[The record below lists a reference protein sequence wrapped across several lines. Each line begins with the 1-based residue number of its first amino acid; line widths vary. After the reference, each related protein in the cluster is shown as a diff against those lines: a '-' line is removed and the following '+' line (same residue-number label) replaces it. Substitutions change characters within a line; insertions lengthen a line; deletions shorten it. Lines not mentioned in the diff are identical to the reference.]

1 MLRSATNPPRVS
13 NSLKSVRQARRMSQ
27 PTMKLRLFHAV
38 LYAPGNN
45 KGAAMVEYAL
55 LCALVAIVAAG
66 SLTRL
71 GQALSQGALYLAF
84 ILNAAGR

>member
-1 MLRSATNPPRVS
+1 
-13 NSLKSVRQARRMSQ
+13 MSQ

-38 LYAPGNN
+38 LYALGNN

-55 LCALVAIVAAG
+55 LCALIGVVATA

-71 GQALSQGALYLAF
+71 GQTLSQDALYFAAL
-84 ILNAAGR
+84 INAAGR

>member
-1 MLRSATNPPRVS
+1 
-13 NSLKSVRQARRMSQ
+13 MSQ
-27 PTMKLRLFHAV
+27 LTMKLRLFHAV
-38 LYAPGNN
+38 LYALGNN

-71 GQALSQGALYLAF
+71 GQTLSQGALYLAS

>member
-27 PTMKLRLFHAV
+27 LTMKLRLFHAV
-38 LYAPGNN
+38 LYALGNN

-71 GQALSQGALYLAF
+71 GQTLSQGALYLAS

>member
-1 MLRSATNPPRVS
+1 MLRSASNPPYIS
-13 NSLKSVRQARRMSQ
+13 SLLKSIRQAQRMSK
-27 PTMKLRLFHAV
+27 PTMKLRLFHTI
-38 LYAPGNN
+38 LYALGNN

-55 LCALVAIVAAG
+55 LGALVAIVAVG

-71 GQALSQGALYLAF
+71 GQTLSQGALYLAS